1 MKGAPTM
8 KFILP
13 SILLAGALLLPALAL
28 AATYSVFS
36 GQSIQAK
43 IDTATN
49 GDTVAIFG
57 GSYTENLTV
66 ANKDVR
72 LQLVA
77 GQTVTLA
84 GNITFSGLSN
94 AYTFANFTW
103 GGQTD
108 KRITVNNCANFTING
123 IKSPAGSIVSSNTP
137 TLLINAVGL
146 TSGGIYISNSVNT
159 RVIDTSVS
167 SAMDFMAGTKAQIIR
182 STNGGGTAANSQV
195 DFIRSTVNGNYSSS
209 GNKMPD
215 NVTPSRLSFT
225 RCTVTE
231 SLDSSSGLTYVSYST
246 LRWFRQRSSGLAY
259 LIGNTIN
266 ERNADAGNYGTQR
279 TVEAH
284 DNSKLFLKN
293 NIIRTGSA
301 GSYRATE
308 EAVWV
313 SAAQLEAFNNCLYD
327 YYSWNSGTARGFR
340 LDGSKT
346 NYISSNIGTAIQN
359 EFVYGPFANNT
370 VNYNLSQTGEA
381 GGVLLQNRLN
391 ADPAF
396 VDTTDFVLGP
406 TSPARNAGDP
416 DPRFNDID
424 GTRNDMGIY
433 GGPFYDPEGRTGSKP
448 VVLQMELDQT
458 QFLRGDYSTLKLKAV
473 GSATGAAP

>member
-1 MKGAPTM
+1 MNK
-8 KFILP
+8 IIP
-13 SILLAGALLLPALAL
+13 SILLAGVVLLPALAP

-43 IDTATN
+43 IDGATN

-57 GSYTENLTV
+57 GSYTENLTIS
-66 ANKDVR
+66 NKDVR
-72 LQLVA
+72 LQLVS
-77 GQTVTLA
+77 GQNVTLA

-108 KRITVNNCANFTING
+108 KRITVNNCTNFTING
-123 IKSPAGSIVSSNTP
+123 IKSAAGSIDSTGTAN
-137 TLLINAVGL
+137 LLINATTLSNGYIGV
-146 TSGGIYISNSVNT
+146 SGSMNT
-159 RVIDTSVS
+159 KVIDSFS
-167 SAMDFMAGTKAQIIR
+167 YGGMNFYNGTKAQVIR
-182 STNGGGTAANSQV
+182 CTNWGGGAYSSQV
-195 DFIRSTVNGNYSSS
+195 DFVRSTVNGNCVS
-209 GNKMPD
+209 GGNTMPD
-215 NVTPSRLSFT
+215 GTPSRLSLS

-246 LRWFRQRSSGLAY
+246 LRFFRQRNAGKAYVLGSTVREDFDRSGAGDFR
-259 LIGNTIN
+259 GNTVEVHDSSVLSLMNSSI
-266 ERNADAGNYGTQR
+266 RDGMDGTGYWWDGF
-279 TVEAH
+279 
-284 DNSKLFLKN
+284 DNQ
-293 NIIRTGSA
+293 
-301 GSYRATE
+301 
-308 EAVWV
+308 AVWV
-313 SAAQLEAFNNCLYD
+313 SGAATVTAFNNVIFS
-327 YYSWNSGTARGFR
+327 YYGDWTGSRAFR
-340 LDGSKT
+340 LDGSAT
-346 NYISSNIGTAIQN
+346 NYISSNIGYAIQN

-370 VNYNLSQTGEA
+370 VTYNLSQTGEG
-381 GGVLLQNRLN
+381 GGVLLQNRVN

-448 VVLQMELDQT
+448 VVMQMELDQT

-473 GSATGAAP
+473 GSATGTAP

>member
-1 MKGAPTM
+1 MNRKTP
-8 KFILP
+8 IL
-13 SILLAGALLLPALAL
+13 ILLAGLAL
-28 AATYSVFS
+28 PHGMQAATYSVFS

-43 IDTATN
+43 IDGATN

-57 GSYTENLTV
+57 GSYTENLTI

-108 KRITVNNCANFTING
+108 KTITVSDCRNFTMNG
-123 IKSPAGSIVSSNTP
+123 IKSPAGSILVTGSNTAAKIFATALTNGAFTVSAGAKVQGIQSSNT
-137 TLLINAVGL
+137 
-146 TSGGIYISNSVNT
+146 GI
-159 RVIDTSVS
+159 
-167 SAMDFMAGTKAQIIR
+167 
-182 STNGGGTAANSQV
+182 
-195 DFIRSTVNGNYSSS
+195 TVNGS
-209 GNKMPD
+209 GTTAD
-215 NVTPSRLSFT
+215 FTRCTVTGNVSVATGVSRTSFS

-231 SLDSSSGLTYVSYST
+231 SLDSSASNTYVSYST
-246 LRWFRQRSSGLAY
+246 LRWFRQRSDGKAFLV
-259 LIGNTIN
+259 GNTIN
-266 ERNADAGNYGTQR
+266 ERNASGGHHSTTR

-284 DNSKLFLKN
+284 DVSKIFLKN
-293 NIIRTGSA
+293 NIIRQGSA
-301 GSYRATE
+301 GAQGE
-308 EAVWV
+308 VAEAVWIA
-313 SAAQLEAFNNCLYD
+313 SLAQLEALTNYLFDYNNSNY
-327 YYSWNSGTARGFR
+327 GTGRGFR
-340 LDGSKT
+340 LDGSAT
-346 NYISSNIGTAIQN
+346 NYISSNIGTSIQG

-370 VNYNLSQTGEA
+370 VNYNLSTTGEG

-391 ADPAF
+391 ADPQ
-396 VDTTDFVLGP
+396 VVNTTSFVLGP

-416 DPRFNDID
+416 NPRFNDID

-433 GGPFYDPEGRTGSKP
+433 GGPFYDPEGWTGSKP
-448 VVLQMELDQT
+448 VVMQMELDQT

-473 GSATGAAP
+473 GSATGMAP

>member
-1 MKGAPTM
+1 MKTNHPIT
-8 KFILP
+8 F
-13 SILLAGALLLPALAL
+13 LLAGVFLLPGMIS

-43 IDTATN
+43 IDAATN
-49 GDTVAIFG
+49 GDMVAIFG
-57 GSYTENLTV
+57 GTYTENLTI

-108 KRITVNNCANFTING
+108 KRITVNNCSNFTING
-123 IKSPAGSIVSSNTP
+123 IKSSAGSIQSSDTARM
-137 TLLINAVGL
+137 LINAVGL
-146 TSGGIYISNSVNT
+146 TNGGISISSSADTRIIDTTVSGG
-159 RVIDTSVS
+159 
-167 SAMDFMAGTKAQIIR
+167 MDFVAGTKAQVIR
-182 STNGGGTAANSQV
+182 STNGGGTAHNSQV
-195 DFIRSTVNGNYSSS
+195 DFIRTRVNGGYGSS
-209 GNKMPD
+209 GNTMTD
-215 NVTPSRLSFT
+215 NVTPSRLSFS

-231 SLDSSSGLTYVSYST
+231 NVESYSGLTYLSYST
-246 LRWFRQRSSGLAY
+246 LRYFRQRNAGKAYVVGCTIREDFDNSSRGDMR
-259 LIGNTIN
+259 GNT
-266 ERNADAGNYGTQR
+266 
-279 TVEAH
+279 VEVH
-284 DNSKLFLKN
+284 DSSSVNIQNS
-293 NIIRTGSA
+293 IIRDGMDYGSHWDRFDNQAIWVSSAATITALNNVIWAYYGDYTGS
-301 GSYRATE
+301 RA
-308 EAVWV
+308 
-313 SAAQLEAFNNCLYD
+313 
-327 YYSWNSGTARGFR
+327 FR
-340 LDGSKT
+340 LDGSAT
-346 NYISSNIGTAIQN
+346 NYISSNIGWSIQN

-370 VNYNLSQTGEA
+370 VNYNLSQTGEG

-448 VVLQMELDQT
+448 VVMQMELDQT

-473 GSATGAAP
+473 GSATGTAP

>member
-1 MKGAPTM
+1 MK
-8 KFILP
+8 KNSLFILIAWIGLIE
-13 SILLAGALLLPALAL
+13 SSKS
-28 AATYSVFS
+28 ATYSVFS

-43 IDTATN
+43 IDAASS

-57 GSYTENLTV
+57 GTYTENLTIS
-66 ANKDVR
+66 KDVR

-84 GNITFSGLSN
+84 GNITFSGLSS

-108 KRITVNNCANFTING
+108 KRITVNNCSSFTING
-123 IKSPAGSIVSSNTP
+123 IKSAAGSIDSTGTGN
-137 TLLINAVGL
+137 LLINAVTL
-146 TSGGIYISNSVNT
+146 SSGSIGVNSSSNT
-159 RVIDTSVS
+159 KIIDTSVS
-167 SAMDFMAGTKAQIIR
+167 GVMNFAGGTKAQVIR
-182 STNGGGTAANSQV
+182 STNGGGTSANSQV
-195 DFIRSTVNGNYSSS
+195 DFIRSTVNGNYGSS

-215 NVTPSRLSFT
+215 NVTPNRLSFS

-231 SLDSSSGLTYVSYST
+231 TLDSSSGLTYVSYST
-246 LRWFRQRSSGLAY
+246 LRSFRQRNSGRAFILGS
-259 LIGNTIN
+259 IISERGNPW
-266 ERNADAGNYGTQR
+266 ASFPGN

-284 DNSKLFLKN
+284 DSSVVSLMNSS
-293 NIIRTGSA
+293 IRNGADYGNRYYSFDNQ
-301 GSYRATE
+301 
-308 EAVWV
+308 AVWV
-313 SAAQLEAFNNCLYD
+313 SSSATIIALNNVVFD
-327 YYSWNSGTARGFR
+327 YYGDYTGSRAFR
-340 LDGSKT
+340 LDGSAN
-346 NYISSNIGTAIQN
+346 NYISSNIGYSIQN

-370 VNYNLSQTGEA
+370 VTYNLSQTGEG

-406 TSPARNAGDP
+406 TSLARNAGDP

-448 VVLQMELDQT
+448 VVMQMELDQT
-458 QFLRGDYSTLKLKAV
+458 QFLKGDYSTLKLKAV
-473 GSATGAAP
+473 GSATGTAP

>member
-1 MKGAPTM
+1 MKSNP
-8 KFILP
+8 I
-13 SILLAGALLLPALAL
+13 SILLAGVILLPALAP

-43 IDTATN
+43 IDGATN

-57 GSYTENLTV
+57 GSYTENLTI

-108 KRITVNNCANFTING
+108 KTITVSNCSNFTINS
-123 IKSPAGSIVSSNTP
+123 IKSPAGSITVTGSNTAAKIFATSLTNGTITVSSG
-137 TLLINAVGL
+137 A
-146 TSGGIYISNSVNT
+146 SAQGIQ
-159 RVIDTSVS
+159 S
-167 SAMDFMAGTKAQIIR
+167 S
-182 STNGGGTAANSQV
+182 STG
-195 DFIRSTVNGNYSSS
+195 ITVNGSSTADFARCTVTGNVSVAS
-209 GNKMPD
+209 GVKR
-215 NVTPSRLSFT
+215 VSFS

-231 SLDSSSGLTYVSYST
+231 SLDSSSTLTYVSYST
-246 LRWFRQRSSGLAY
+246 LRFFRQRSNGQAY
-259 LIGNTIN
+259 LVGNTIN
-266 ERNADAGNYGTQR
+266 ERNAQGDQ
-279 TVEAH
+279 TVRAW
-284 DNSKLFLKN
+284 D
-293 NIIRTGSA
+293 SA
-301 GSYRATE
+301 RI
-308 EAVWV
+308 V
-313 SAAQLEAFNNCLYD
+313 AFNNIVRDGNQNHADNWAFYINSAARLLARNNVI
-327 YYSWNSGTARGFR
+327 YSYSGNYNDRVFG
-340 LDGSKT
+340 LEGSNT
-346 NYISSNIGTAIQN
+346 NYISCNIAYAIQDN
-359 EFVYGPFANNT
+359 FIWAPFANNT
-370 VNYNLSQTGEA
+370 VTYNLSQTGDEN
-381 GGVLLQNRLN
+381 GVLVQNRLN

-396 VDTTDFVLGP
+396 VNTTDFVLGP

-448 VVLQMELDQT
+448 VVMQMELDQT

-473 GSATGAAP
+473 GSATGTAP

>member
-1 MKGAPTM
+1 MNRKTNLL
-8 KFILP
+8 IL
-13 SILLAGALLLPALAL
+13 IVGLAL
-28 AATYSVFS
+28 PHGMQAANYSVFS

-43 IDTATN
+43 IDAASS

-66 ANKDVR
+66 SKDVR
-72 LQLVA
+72 LQLVS

-108 KRITVNNCANFTING
+108 KTIAVNDCRNFTING
-123 IKSPAGSIVSSNTP
+123 IKSPAGSISLTGSNTVAK
-137 TLLINAVGL
+137 IFA
-146 TSGGIYISNSVNT
+146 TSL
-159 RVIDTSVS
+159 
-167 SAMDFMAGTKAQIIR
+167 
-182 STNGGGTAANSQV
+182 TNGGITISGVANVQGIQSSCTG
-195 DFIRSTVNGNYSSS
+195 IAVNGSSTADFTRCTVT
-209 GNKMPD
+209 GN
-215 NVTPSRLSFT
+215 VSVATGVSRASFS

-231 SLDSSSGLTYVSYST
+231 SLDSSASNTYVSYSI
-246 LRWFRQRSSGLAY
+246 LRWFRQRSNGKAFLV
-259 LIGNTIN
+259 GNTIN
-266 ERNADAGNYGTQR
+266 ERNADRGNTIETHETAKLAAFNNIVRNGANYYG
-279 TVEAH
+279 
-284 DNSKLFLKN
+284 DNQAFWVGSAASVSAFN
-293 NIIRTGSA
+293 NII
-301 GSYRATE
+301 
-308 EAVWV
+308 
-313 SAAQLEAFNNCLYD
+313 YD
-327 YYSWNSGTARGFR
+327 YSGTAADRGFR
-340 LDGSKT
+340 LDGSAT
-346 NYISSNIGTAIQN
+346 NYISSNIGYGIQD

-370 VNYNLSQTGEA
+370 VNYNLSQTGEG

-396 VDTTDFVLGP
+396 VDTTNFVLGP

-448 VVLQMELDQT
+448 VVMQMELDQT

-473 GSATGAAP
+473 GSATGTAP

>member
-1 MKGAPTM
+1 MNRKSN
-8 KFILP
+8 IL
-13 SILLAGALLLPALAL
+13 ILLVGLAL
-28 AATYSVFS
+28 PQVLQAASYSVFS
-36 GQSIQAK
+36 GQSIQTK
-43 IDTATN
+43 IDAASS

-66 ANKDVR
+66 SKDVR

-108 KRITVNNCANFTING
+108 KRITVNNCSSFTING
-123 IKSPAGSIVSSNTP
+123 IKSAAGSIDSTGTAN
-137 TLLINAVGL
+137 LLINAIAL
-146 TSGGIYISNSVNT
+146 TNGYITVTSSTNT
-159 RVIDTSVS
+159 KIIDTSVS
-167 SAMDFMAGTKAQIIR
+167 GVMSFSGGTKAQVIR
-182 STNGGGTAANSQV
+182 SANGGGTAANSQV
-195 DFIRSTVNGNYSSS
+195 DFIRSTVNGNYGSS
-209 GNKMPD
+209 GNKMSD

-225 RCTVTE
+225 RCNMQHIN
-231 SLDSSSGLTYVSYST
+231 LDSYSGLTYVGYST
-246 LRWFRQRSSGLAY
+246 LRLFRQRNAGKAYIFGSTIREDSDFEGSGGHHGNTVEVIDSSSLSILNSAVRNGRDNYGENQAIWVAGAANLFAMNCVIFDYAGYSSSG
-259 LIGNTIN
+259 
-266 ERNADAGNYGTQR
+266 
-279 TVEAH
+279 
-284 DNSKLFLKN
+284 
-293 NIIRTGSA
+293 
-301 GSYRATE
+301 RA
-308 EAVWV
+308 
-313 SAAQLEAFNNCLYD
+313 
-327 YYSWNSGTARGFR
+327 FR
-340 LDGSKT
+340 LDGSVN
-346 NYISSNIGTAIQN
+346 NYIASNIGYSIQN

-370 VNYNLSQTGEA
+370 VTYNLSQTGEG

-448 VVLQMELDQT
+448 VVMQMELDQT

-473 GSATGAAP
+473 GSATGTAP